1 MPSIG
6 KLLPLRLRAWLRHP
20 RIRGIVALTVWS
32 LVAAYFLLAALILTT
47 RWYLLPH
54 VADFKDDI
62 ARAIGDA
69 TGTEVTIGAVEPS
82 WEKFWPQL
90 HLEDVLL
97 KKADARHDKDEVLEI
112 GEVNATL
119 YWYSVFGTPAFYN
132 LSVKNVDLTVRRT
145 GKSAYEVGGFGFD
158 LAAGEKT
165 EKDREETNAKN
176 PVDIRAR
183 FETSLFSPSADWR
196 TWKGEAYA
204 ATPNFDFA
212 RFARGTLL
220 APVVEEGTGSL
231 RLWVGLDEGKLTSAT
246 ADVGVSRARLK
257 FAPQLQPMVI
267 DDLSARLTQSYDG
280 KDSKGR
286 KPYLHQRL
294 QAPHRSH
301 GP

>member
-20 RIRGIVALTVWS
+20 RIRGIVVLTVWS

-69 TGTEVTIGAVEPS
+69 TGTEVTIGVVEPS

-145 GKSAYEVGGFGFD
+145 GKSAYEVGDFGFD

-165 EKDREETNAKN
+165 EKDRENPVIAWLLKQRRINISDSTLRLIDLTNDTPAESRFTDLNLTFERRLTEWIFGAQAVQETNAKN
-176 PVDIRAR
+176 PGGH
-183 FETSLFSPSADWR
+183 PC
-196 TWKGEAYA
+196 
-204 ATPNFDFA
+204 
-212 RFARGTLL
+212 
-220 APVVEEGTGSL
+220 PV
-231 RLWVGLDEGKLTSAT
+231 
-246 ADVGVSRARLK
+246 
-257 FAPQLQPMVI
+257 
-267 DDLSARLTQSYDG
+267 
-280 KDSKGR
+280 
-286 KPYLHQRL
+286 
-294 QAPHRSH
+294 
-301 GP
+301 

>member
-20 RIRGIVALTVWS
+20 RIRGIVVLTVWS

-69 TGTEVTIGAVEPS
+69 TGTEVTIGVVEPS

-145 GKSAYEVGGFGFD
+145 G
-158 LAAGEKT
+158 
-165 EKDREETNAKN
+165 
-176 PVDIRAR
+176 
-183 FETSLFSPSADWR
+183 
-196 TWKGEAYA
+196 
-204 ATPNFDFA
+204 
-212 RFARGTLL
+212 
-220 APVVEEGTGSL
+220 
-231 RLWVGLDEGKLTSAT
+231 
-246 ADVGVSRARLK
+246 
-257 FAPQLQPMVI
+257 
-267 DDLSARLTQSYDG
+267 
-280 KDSKGR
+280 
-286 KPYLHQRL
+286 
-294 QAPHRSH
+294 
-301 GP
+301 